1 VQSRRRTRPCALNLL
16 RAHGSRYA
24 LRGGRVQ
31 VEQISWNPR
40 AWVVHN
46 LLTEKEC
53 DHLVDIASNRLHRSG
68 VVDVET
74 GKPLESNIRTR
85 FRPNKA
91 PTLPTPRQCK
101 GRRWKAAVPPF
112 VPALQFPTVY
122 D

>member
-1 VQSRRRTRPCALNLL
+1 MPGMVLEAGDGCARPCALNLL

-53 DHLVDIASNRLHRSG
+53 DHLVDIASTRLHRSG

-85 FRPNKA
+85 FA
-91 PTLPTPRQCK
+91 PTPPTPPTTRQCQ
-101 GRRWKAAVPPF
+101 GRRWKALLPPF
-112 VPALQFPTVY
+112 VPAL
-122 D
+122 